1 MTLELSKIKRSMHAD
16 VIASFWLMMQTVE
29 TLADNADD
37 VTLKAQVEGFF
48 KQWNRMTGDDKKPRW
63 VSRKEEKTKMLH
75 ALKLADRAMSGS
87 DDPTLAGRAHEAVV
101 AVLGPT
107 SPNFEFFNPQG
118 EHDASTS

>member
-1 MTLELSKIKRSMHAD
+1 MELELNKIKRSMHAD

-87 DDPTLAGRAHEAVV
+87 DDPTLAGASPRGCCR
-101 AVLGPT
+101 GPW
-107 SPNFEFFNPQG
+107 SHVPQFRIFQ
-118 EHDASTS
+118 SSRRT